1 MTSTRVKMKIKMT
14 MKSSNYVLIVIS
26 TLVIVVTTL
35 FIYYLYLY
43 AVSSPYRISSET
55 AKNLIKDGKLDLI
68 LDVRTDLERTTLGF
82 YPGSVHIQSSDLENL
97 MPVKYPNKGL
107 KILAYCNSG
116 QRARTATEKLH
127 ALGYTNSVYIATTY
141 LSLL

>member
-1 MTSTRVKMKIKMT
+1 
-14 MKSSNYVLIVIS
+14 MKSSNYVLITVS
-26 TLVIVVTTL
+26 SLVITTI

-55 AKNLIKDGKLDLI
+55 AKNLIKDGKIDLI

-82 YPGSVHIQSSDLENL
+82 YPDSVHIQSSDLEKVIPIN
-97 MPVKYPNKGL
+97 YPNKEIR
-107 KILAYCNSG
+107 ILTYCNSG
-116 QRARTATEKLH
+116 QRARAATEKLH